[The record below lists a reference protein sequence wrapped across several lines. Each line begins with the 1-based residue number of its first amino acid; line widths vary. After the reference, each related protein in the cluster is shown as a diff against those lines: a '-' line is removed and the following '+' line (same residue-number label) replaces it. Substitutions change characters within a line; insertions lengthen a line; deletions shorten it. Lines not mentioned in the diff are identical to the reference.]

1 MFQIILKGSGIFTT
15 VFKEHA
21 WKVALRSYNNNV
33 RSIRN
38 KWIKNYSLNQPFNMS
53 LECLLFYAKDS
64 SDKYGYFSTSQ
75 PILLKGRV
83 FIKIAKEFTDSL

>member
-1 MFQIILKGSGIFTT
+1 
-15 VFKEHA
+15 
-21 WKVALRSYNNNV
+21 
-33 RSIRN
+33 
-38 KWIKNYSLNQPFNMS
+38 MS

-75 PILLKGRV
+75 PMILLKGRV